1 MSCNSCFSGCNYPCY
16 SYGNSPCYGYN
27 PCNPC
32 KQPCGS
38 TTLIINGCI
47 CVENKNAGYTIGN
60 GNTFVLTLTSTNPC
74 GASGKYTVQ
83 GITPPVGT
91 LSGGGALLST
101 SQGVCSSCTPCCNN
115 LSLTATL
122 TDNNTTP
129 TTIWTGTITGCCGS
143 SLTVGPTAGL
153 AAPLLGNTLALELN
167 STKSCCGSCT
177 TCTITGGKLT
187 IT

>member
-47 CVENKNAGYTIGN
+47 CVENKNANYTTGN
-60 GNTFVLTLTSTNPC
+60 GENFVLTLTSTNPC
-74 GASGKYTVQ
+74 GATGKYTVQ
-83 GITPPVGT
+83 GITPPVGPI
-91 LSGGGALLST
+91 SGGGALLST

-122 TDNNTTP
+122 ANGTTP
-129 TTIWTGTITGCCGS
+129 TTSIWSGTITGCCGS
-143 SLTVGPTAGL
+143 SLTVGPTAGTG
-153 AAPLLGNTLALELN
+153 AMAGNILALDLN

-187 IT
+187 ITS